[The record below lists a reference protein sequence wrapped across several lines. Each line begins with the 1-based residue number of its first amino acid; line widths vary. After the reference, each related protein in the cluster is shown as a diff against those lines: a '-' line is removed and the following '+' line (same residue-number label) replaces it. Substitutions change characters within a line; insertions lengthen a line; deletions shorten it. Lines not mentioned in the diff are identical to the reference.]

1 MSHRPVTVEGLWSR
15 RLLTPSLDLRI
26 HPRLAKWTG
35 QLPSVVEAPE
45 VKTLAALGTR
55 RSQRELT
62 RTNDS
67 RLETE
72 SSAHSHRAA
81 PRASP
86 KKRRGGI
93 ANIVVMTLATGL
105 VATMAL
111 PAYAFAPGSQDA
123 AFEATES
130 TEMAKAQAQAIEVD
144 AQAATVSVAR
154 EGFTATTPEELA
166 AAEAASAAAAAA
178 ETRRIEVAAQMTSYA
193 SSYSGPSAAEY
204 LASPSYP
211 NFNLASVFSVASQ
224 YQGVPYVF
232 GGATPAGFDCSGF
245 IMYVYAQFGISLP
258 HSSVGQGA
266 AGTRI
271 SIEDAVPGDLVIMP
285 GHDGFYAGNGNI
297 LHAPYT
303 GQKVR
308 IQPIWT
314 SDYYIVRIG
323 I

>member
-1 MSHRPVTVEGLWSR
+1 MAALGPRTARRGLKGAGDSLESSIPSHRPR
-15 RLLTPSLDLRI
+15 P
-26 HPRLAKWTG
+26 A
-35 QLPSVVEAPE
+35 
-45 VKTLAALGTR
+45 
-55 RSQRELT
+55 
-62 RTNDS
+62 
-67 RLETE
+67 
-72 SSAHSHRAA
+72 
-81 PRASP
+81 P
-86 KKRRGGI
+86 KKRRSGI

-111 PAYAFAPGSQDA
+111 PAYAFAPGSRDA
-123 AFEATES
+123 SFTASES
-130 TEMAKAQAQAIEVD
+130 TKLSKAQAQAVEVD

-166 AAEAASAAAAAA
+166 AAAAAAAVAAAAVAA
-178 ETRRIEVAAQMTSYA
+178 ETRRVEVAAQMTSYA
-193 SSYSGPSAAEY
+193 ASYSGPSAADY
-204 LASPSYP
+204 LKSPAYP
-211 NFNLASVFSVASQ
+211 KFDLASVFSVASK
-224 YQGVPYVF
+224 YQGTPYVY

-271 SIEDAVPGDLVIMP
+271 PIEDAVPGDLVIMD

-303 GQKVR
+303 GQSVR

-314 SDYYIVRIG
+314 SNYYIVRIG

>member
-1 MSHRPVTVEGLWSR
+1 M
-15 RLLTPSLDLRI
+15 
-26 HPRLAKWTG
+26 
-35 QLPSVVEAPE
+35 
-45 VKTLAALGTR
+45 
-55 RSQRELT
+55 
-62 RTNDS
+62 
-67 RLETE
+67 E
-72 SSAHSHRAA
+72 SSVRPDRALPRAA
-81 PRASP
+81 P

-93 ANIVVMTLATGL
+93 GNIVVMTLATGL

-111 PAYAFAPGSQDA
+111 PAYAFAPGSKDVS
-123 AFEATES
+123 FKATES
-130 TEMAKAQAQAIEVD
+130 TEMSKTQAQAVEVD

-166 AAEAASAAAAAA
+166 AAAAATVAAAAA
-178 ETRRIEVAAQMTSYA
+178 ETRRVEVAAQMTTYA
-193 SSYSGPSAAEY
+193 ASYSGPSVAEF
-204 LASPSYP
+204 LANPTYP
-211 NFNLASVFSVASQ
+211 NFDLASVFNVASQ
-224 YQGVPYVF
+224 YQGTPYVY

-258 HSSVGQGA
+258 HSSVGQAA
-266 AGTRI
+266 AGTKI
-271 SIEDAVPGDLVIMP
+271 SIEDAVPGDLVIMD

-303 GQKVR
+303 GQSVR